1 MGGFV
6 IGSCVLAALLLLGV
20 VLSRALRGTAEPVD
34 PATDALVGAL
44 GTVVL
49 RIPDSGTGEVTI
61 TQPGRRLRVAAHAD
75 ASIHEGATVVVVD
88 VSSPDA
94 VVVAESGF

>member
-1 MGGFV
+1 MGGFI
-6 IGSCVLAALLLLGV
+6 IGGCVLAALLLLGV
-20 VLSRALRGTAEPVD
+20 VLTRALQGTADPVEP
-34 PATDALVGAL
+34 ASDALVGAL

-49 RIPDSGTGEVTI
+49 RIPDSGLGEVTI
-61 TQPGRRLRVAAHAD
+61 TQPGQRLRVAAQAD
-75 ASIHEGATVVVVD
+75 ASIDEGATVVVVD